1 MPASQRAAPLPP
13 TGVDLRLLPI
23 DLPDGVTKLS
33 LYVTPFNGR
42 EELAKQLQPLAAHLT
57 QVLGLPVDVSVA
69 ASYGSLVDDLVA
81 KRVDIAL
88 ISPLSYVLA
97 REKDNGIHLLART
110 LTLGA
115 TDYAS
120 YIVVRSDDKAE
131 TLRDLNGRT
140 IALVDEMSTAGYL
153 FPLAALRQAGLT
165 PGHEIKTKF
174 LGSHINALHAVMAGQ
189 VDAAAISSG
198 VLTLS
203 RETWAGVPDLASVRI
218 LHHAGRIPYDALCA
232 RADLP
237 KSGAQ
242 KLAWA
247 FQGLNTSTRVGRA
260 VLSHTEGMTGWI
272 AAQDL
277 DYDGIRR
284 VLKQVRGQ
292 DAPRDDRPGAHD
304 Q

>member
-1 MPASQRAAPLPP
+1 MPASQHAAVLPP
-13 TGVDLRLLPI
+13 NGVDLRLLPA
-23 DLPDGVTKLS
+23 DLPGGVTKLS

-57 QVLGLPVDVSVA
+57 QVLGLPIDVSVA
-69 ASYGSLVDDLVA
+69 ASYGSLVDDMVA

-88 ISPLSYVLA
+88 FSPLSYVLA
-97 REKDNGIHLLART
+97 REKDPGIHLLART

-115 TDYAS
+115 IDYAS

-131 TLRDLNGRT
+131 TLRDLKGRT

-153 FPLAALRQAGLT
+153 FPLAALRQAGMA
-165 PGHEIKTKF
+165 PGLDIHTKF
-174 LGSHINALHAVMAGQ
+174 LGSHIKALHAVMAGQ

-237 KSGAQ
+237 RSGAQ

-272 AAQDL
+272 AAQDP

-284 VLKQVRGQ
+284 VLKQIRGQ
-292 DAPRDDRPGAHD
+292 NAPHDDRLGAHD